1 MTASSPKAVCVF
13 CASSRTVD
21 KVYVD
26 AATELG
32 RLMGRDGIELV
43 YGGASIGLMGAVAR
57 GVHQEGGRVIGVLPE
72 FFKVKDIEY
81 LEADELIVVDT
92 MRERK
97 AIMDQR
103 SDGFIVL
110 PGGIGTLEEA
120 MEILS
125 MIQLRLTQKPL
136 VFLNTKNFYNGLI
149 DHIKKMVDLK
159 FAKEETQKMFATVNS
174 PQEALDYVKTFSPP
188 ALHQKWI

>member
-1 MTASSPKAVCVF
+1 
-13 CASSRTVD
+13 
-21 KVYVD
+21 
-26 AATELG
+26 
-32 RLMGRDGIELV
+32 MGREGIDLV
-43 YGGASIGLMGAVAR
+43 YGGASIGLMGAVAK

-81 LEADELIVVDT
+81 QDADEIITVPN

-97 AIMDQR
+97 AAMDER

-136 VFLNTKNFYNGLI
+136 VFLNTENFYDGLI
-149 DHIKKMVDLK
+149 DHIKKMVNLK
-159 FAKEETQKMFATVNS
+159 FAKQETLKMFATATT
-174 PQEALDYVKTFSPP
+174 PQEALEYVRSFKPP
-188 ALHQKWI
+188 DLHQKWM

>member
-1 MTASSPKAVCVF
+1 MKAMKAVCVF
-13 CASSRTVD
+13 CASSRSVGQ
-21 KVYVD
+21 VYID
-26 AATELG
+26 AAMELG
-32 RLMGRDGIELV
+32 RLMGRDRIDLV

-57 GVHQEGGRVIGVLPE
+57 GVHREGGRVIGVLPE
-72 FFKVKDIEY
+72 FFKGKDIEY
-81 LEADELIVVDT
+81 QDADELITVPT

-97 AIMDQR
+97 AAMDQR
-103 SDGFIVL
+103 SEAFIVL

-136 VFLNTKNFYNGLI
+136 VFLNTENFYNGLI

-159 FAKEETQKMFATVNS
+159 FAKQETLKMFATVNS
-174 PQEALDYVKTFSPP
+174 PQEALDYVKNFSPP
-188 ALHQKWI
+188 ELRSKWM